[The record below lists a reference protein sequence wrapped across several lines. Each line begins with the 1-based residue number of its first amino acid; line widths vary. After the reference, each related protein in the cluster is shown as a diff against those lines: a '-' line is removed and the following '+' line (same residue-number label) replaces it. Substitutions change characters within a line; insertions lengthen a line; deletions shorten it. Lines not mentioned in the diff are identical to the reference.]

1 MFLGVDMG
9 ENTALV
15 VYYTKQHK
23 NSFNALIGALE
34 VNEYFDNFPIYFA
47 NKKDIYNL
55 ERILKKYDRVII
67 AISFFTTELWKTYEL
82 MKKLK
87 IKYKEYSNKIIYL
100 AGGPHPTGDPKG
112 TLKLGF
118 DVVCI
123 GEGEETFPEF
133 IMSVSEYENYKK
145 VKGICYFE
153 EDKFI
158 YTGKRNPID
167 LNKYPPFPI
176 KYNKFGHIEITRG
189 CPYKCYFCQTPRIFG
204 KNVRH
209 RSIENICKYVEI
221 MSERNLKDIRFIT
234 PNAFGY
240 GSKTGKDVNIDK
252 IENLL
257 KNIKEIL
264 GKDGRIFFGTFPS
277 EVRPEHVND
286 ETTDLILK
294 YTYNKS
300 LVIGAQS
307 GSDRVLEL
315 CNRGHTVEDIYRA
328 VYIAIK
334 KGINVSLDFI
344 FGLPGE
350 TKEDIEKTIKVM
362 KDFIKLGVKIH
373 AHAFI
378 PLPQTPFAKANPG
391 VVDKKIIMAMRYEIP
406 KGIFYGSWHNQQML
420 AKKISKYLRFGEL

>member
-1 MFLGVDMG
+1 MR

-34 VNEYFDNFPIYFA
+34 VNEYFDNFPIYFV

-133 IMSVSEYENYKK
+133 IMSVSENEDYKK

-158 YTGKRNPID
+158 YTGKRKPID

-176 KYNKFGHIEITRG
+176 K
-189 CPYKCYFCQTPRIFG
+189 
-204 KNVRH
+204 
-209 RSIENICKYVEI
+209 
-221 MSERNLKDIRFIT
+221 
-234 PNAFGY
+234 
-240 GSKTGKDVNIDK
+240 
-252 IENLL
+252 
-257 KNIKEIL
+257 
-264 GKDGRIFFGTFPS
+264 
-277 EVRPEHVND
+277 
-286 ETTDLILK
+286 
-294 YTYNKS
+294 
-300 LVIGAQS
+300 
-307 GSDRVLEL
+307 
-315 CNRGHTVEDIYRA
+315 
-328 VYIAIK
+328 
-334 KGINVSLDFI
+334 
-344 FGLPGE
+344 
-350 TKEDIEKTIKVM
+350 
-362 KDFIKLGVKIH
+362 
-373 AHAFI
+373 
-378 PLPQTPFAKANPG
+378 
-391 VVDKKIIMAMRYEIP
+391 
-406 KGIFYGSWHNQQML
+406 
-420 AKKISKYLRFGEL
+420 

>member
-1 MFLGVDMG
+1 MV
-9 ENTALV
+9 NTALV

-133 IMSVSEYENYKK
+133 IMSVSENEDYKK

-158 YTGKRNPID
+158 YTGKRKPID
-167 LNKYPPFPI
+167 LNKYPPFPV
-176 KYNKFGHIEITRG
+176 KHNKFGHIEITRG

-204 KNVRH
+204 KKVRH

-221 MSERNLKDIRFIT
+221 MAEKNLKDIRFIT

-315 CNRGHTVEDIYRA
+315 CNRGHTVDDIYKA
-328 VYIAIK
+328 VDTAIK

-350 TKEDIEKTIKVM
+350 TEEDIEKTIKIM

-391 VVDKKIIMAMRYEIP
+391 VVDKKIIMAMRHEIP

-420 AKKISKYLRFGEL
+420 AKKISKYLRFGKL